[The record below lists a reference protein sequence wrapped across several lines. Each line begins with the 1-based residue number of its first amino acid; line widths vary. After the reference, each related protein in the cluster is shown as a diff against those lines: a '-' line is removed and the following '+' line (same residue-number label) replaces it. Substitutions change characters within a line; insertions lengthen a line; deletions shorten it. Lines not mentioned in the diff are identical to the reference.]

1 MRLRQR
7 AGHGA
12 EIGRGVP
19 RTECT
24 FKRRGW
30 DDARHPSRNAG
41 SDLLRLRFVCL
52 CFPLNRLR
60 GTKSGL
66 CLRDTSKRL
75 QLTRFAQGAIMGFFS
90 NITKFWTTT
99 EDDVVAFAADVWHE
113 IPVVE
118 KDIVKIANWVVGEIP
133 QLTSTIATAT
143 PMIDAIVGLADP
155 TIAAKMAALNTA
167 MAGLNAFAATV
178 QANKLTADSVVQG
191 YSSLKAATSAAAD
204 LASTAA
210 HIVAATPASK

>member
-1 MRLRQR
+1 
-7 AGHGA
+7 
-12 EIGRGVP
+12 
-19 RTECT
+19 
-24 FKRRGW
+24 
-30 DDARHPSRNAG
+30 
-41 SDLLRLRFVCL
+41 
-52 CFPLNRLR
+52 
-60 GTKSGL
+60 
-66 CLRDTSKRL
+66 
-75 QLTRFAQGAIMGFFS
+75 MGFFS

-99 EDDVVAFAADVWHE
+99 EDDVVAFAANVWHE